1 MKTRHLIV
9 LLSFVV
15 QSFAVN
21 AESTIAP
28 SSHESLAQHHLSI
41 VDEAKTKLQEHKNNL
56 EDYELH
62 SYYYGRGGQ
71 DFRSHETANVR
82 LYEEIIAENL
92 KQAEFHQQMAEAER
106 NQINKASI
114 SNIASGETSYTESAH

>member
-9 LLSFVV
+9 LLSFIA
-15 QSFAVN
+15 QSFTVS
-21 AESTIAP
+21 AESTTVP
-28 SSHESLAQHHLSI
+28 SSHESLAQHHLSV
-41 VDEAKTKLQEHKNNL
+41 VDEAKAKLQEHKNNL

-62 SYYYGRGGQ
+62 SYYYGRSGQ
-71 DFRSHETANVR
+71 EFKSHETANVR

-114 SNIASGETSYTESAH
+114 NNVAAGETSNLESTH

>member
-9 LLSFVV
+9 LLSFIV
-15 QSFAVN
+15 QSFAVS

-28 SSHESLAQHHLSI
+28 SSHESLAQHHLSV
-41 VDEAKTKLQEHKNNL
+41 VDEAKAKLQEHKNNL

-62 SYYYGRGGQ
+62 SYYYGRSGQ
-71 DFRSHETANVR
+71 EFKSHETANVR

-106 NQINKASI
+106 NQTNKASI
-114 SNIASGETSYTESAH
+114 NNVAAGETSNLESTH